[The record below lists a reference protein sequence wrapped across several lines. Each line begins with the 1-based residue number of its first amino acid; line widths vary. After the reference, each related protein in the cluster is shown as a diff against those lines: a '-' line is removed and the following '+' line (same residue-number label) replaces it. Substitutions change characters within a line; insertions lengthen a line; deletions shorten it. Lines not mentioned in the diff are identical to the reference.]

1 MQGPP
6 LQSAP
11 STPHVHA
18 AMGGIGS
25 TVLFQEDSKIGP
37 EPTSYGLFD
46 GEDARGF
53 DGFLQQL
60 AEDTAAYVRT
70 VCNTIVLTVPKAII
84 HCQVPLCPR
93 APPPAPPL
101 SLNAYTANLHTLC
114 AAHNRALQNL
124 GSTTQPRTSTWIG
137 SSLTCSNKRCRNC

>member
-1 MQGPP
+1 
-6 LQSAP
+6 
-11 STPHVHA
+11 
-18 AMGGIGS
+18 MGGIGS

-84 HCQVPLCPR
+84 HCQVDPFPLQR
-93 APPPAPPL
+93 RLAV
-101 SLNAYTANLHTLC
+101 
-114 AAHNRALQNL
+114 ALQL
-124 GSTTQPRTSTWIG
+124 
-137 SSLTCSNKRCRNC
+137 C